1 MKRLCFGTSVR
12 KIVTTDIRTKTVP
25 KI

>member
-1 MKRLCFGTSVR
+1 MKRLCFGISVR